1 MDLSQVI
8 KKPLITEKTASL
20 TAQNKYTFVV
30 DKKANKETVKKAVEE
45 FFKVKVK
52 KVWLIKVLGKKK
64 TVGRFRRKIIKKPD
78 WKKAIVQLAKDQ
90 KIDLFEIGG
99 EPA

>member
-45 FFKVKVK
+45 FFKVDVK

-64 TVGRFRRKIIKKPD
+64 RVGRFRRKIIKKPD

-90 KIDLFEIGG
+90 KIELFETGG